1 MNLHIVD
8 EGEEGVKNE
17 FLFSGL
23 ISGGDAVAVLWDEAA
38 GGGGLGWE
46 EKIEFSFEHVEFNIS
61 VRNSSGDVK

>member
-23 ISGGDAVAVLWDEAA
+23 ISGGDAVAVL
-38 GGGGLGWE
+38 
-46 EKIEFSFEHVEFNIS
+46 
-61 VRNSSGDVK
+61 